1 MYSEKGMLLD
11 MDDEWIMLL
20 CSRKKKT
27 VVKILRIDNISS
39 VKEIV

>member
-1 MYSEKGMLLD
+1 

-20 CSRKKKT
+20 CRRKKKT